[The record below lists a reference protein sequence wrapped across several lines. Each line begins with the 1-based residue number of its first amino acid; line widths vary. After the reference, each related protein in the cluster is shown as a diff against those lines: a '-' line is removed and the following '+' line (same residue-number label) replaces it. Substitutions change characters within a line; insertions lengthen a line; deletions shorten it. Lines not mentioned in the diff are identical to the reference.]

1 MEVGELQMF
10 TMKQTFTALFVAAAL
25 LVPNCMFAQHRD
37 DRDDRRD
44 HPDEHRYYDK
54 KHKDYHEWNDHE
66 AQAYRVYGQQHRGNY
81 VDWDRANERQR
92 NDYWNWRH
100 SHSDSILKIN
110 IR

>member
-1 MEVGELQMF
+1 
-10 TMKQTFTALFVAAAL
+10 MKQTLIGLLLSGAL
-25 LVPNCMFAQHRD
+25 LLPGCLFAQPQHRD
-37 DRDDRRD
+37 DDRRD

-66 AQAYRVYGQQHRGNY
+66 DRAYRMYWQQHGGHY
-81 VDWDRANERQR
+81 TDWDRASSRQR

-100 SHSDSILKIN
+100 SHPDSVLKID